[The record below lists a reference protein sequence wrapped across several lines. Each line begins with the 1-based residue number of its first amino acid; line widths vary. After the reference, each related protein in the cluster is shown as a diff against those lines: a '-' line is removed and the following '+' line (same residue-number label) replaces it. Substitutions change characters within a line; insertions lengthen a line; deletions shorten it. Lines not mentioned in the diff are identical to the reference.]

1 MYSQTLTMQN
11 EDLLTELKSFVAE
24 TLAADAA
31 PDVFVPNR
39 INAFGSTCLWIGFA
53 CMFVS
58 CLYFLQ
64 AAMSR
69 KASDRTFEMLTFFIC
84 AIASLAYL
92 VMASGHGYIQLGHA
106 QPLYYARYVDWLLTT
121 PLMLWD
127 LLELAGADGSVIF
140 IAVTMD
146 ALMICAG
153 LIGALLIE
161 HQIRWAFFVFGC
173 VFFLFVVNDLVAH
186 MNSNQFGSAAQAVY
200 GNVTKLTIVM
210 WTLYPVAWALT
221 EGTDIIGANAACL
234 MYTVLD
240 VISKCVF
247 GFLIVANRSA
257 LDSIYTQ
264 KDGYSSITDER
275 KL

>member
-1 MYSQTLTMQN
+1 MQN
-11 EDLLTELKSFVAE
+11 EDLLTELKTFVAGM
-24 TLAADAA
+24 TADAEA
-31 PDVFVPNR
+31 PFVPNH
-39 INAFGSTCLWIGFA
+39 INSFGGTCLWIGFA

-84 AIASLAYL
+84 AIAALAYL
-92 VMASGHGYIQLGHA
+92 AMASGHGYIQLGRA
-106 QPLYYARYVDWLLTT
+106 QPVYYARYIDWILTT

-127 LLELAGADGSVIF
+127 LLELAGADGHTIF

-146 ALMICAG
+146 ALMIGAG

-161 HQIRWAFFVFGC
+161 HKIRWAFFVMGC

-186 MNSNQFGSAAQAVY
+186 LKSNKFGSAAQAVY
-200 GNVTKLTIVM
+200 ANVTKLTIFM
-210 WTLYPVAWALT
+210 WTLYPIAWALT
-221 EGTDIIGANAACL
+221 EGTDALGANSAAL
-234 MYTVLD
+234 LYTVID

-257 LDSIYTQ
+257 LDSIYTA
-264 KDGYSSITDER
+264 KDGYASIAEDR